1 MGDYP
6 SKKSWRDLACAVI
19 QEGIDNE
26 DLRDEL
32 LCQVIKQV
40 INNQRRYGTG
50 LRTRLTAL
58 PLRRRSRVGAPPPPR
73 FGTRIA
79 WPPPGPTSESLLR
92 GWYLL
97 NLCVGSLPPSDHLF
111 PYLRQFLLRTVA
123 LEGSHPFYEIAVEAQ
138 AKLERTRLN
147 GPRQYPPIALEID
160 CVEVHVFAH
169 DRTRGRP
176 GSN

>member
-1 MGDYP
+1 MP
-6 SKKSWRDLACAVI
+6 SSKKALITRTYATSCSVKLSSKSSTISAGTALACGPDSPRCRCDVAHVW
-19 QEGIDNE
+19 
-26 DLRDEL
+26 
-32 LCQVIKQV
+32 
-40 INNQRRYGTG
+40 
-50 LRTRLTAL
+50 A
-58 PLRRRSRVGAPPPPR
+58 PPPPPR